1 MGRKSNRYPLTQPAQ
16 RGTTAPG
23 ARYYREAARYYRGG
37 PRYYRDS
44 STGRNLPDYG
54 AVLPLARYYRSPL
67 RYYRKAGKS
76 QPGKGADEINYI
88 RAYFR

>member
-1 MGRKSNRYPLTQPAQ
+1 MELRDGRGSQLEVGDTPFIAVDKIQPLSTNPA
-16 RGTTAPG
+16 RDM
-23 ARYYREAARYYRGG
+23 RYYRSRGNSRG
-37 PRYYRDS
+37 RD
-44 STGRNLPDYG
+44 LPDLG

-76 QPGKGADEINYI
+76 FPMKSADEINYI